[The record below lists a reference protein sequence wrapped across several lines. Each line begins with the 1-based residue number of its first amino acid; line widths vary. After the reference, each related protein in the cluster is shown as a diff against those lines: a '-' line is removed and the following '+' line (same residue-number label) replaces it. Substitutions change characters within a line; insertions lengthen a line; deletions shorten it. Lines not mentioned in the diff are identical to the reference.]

1 MSSDQPSGW
10 WIKFNR
16 GNFGSL
22 ARWAIPLS
30 IFALA
35 LLVRVTGLG
44 GFNTVDE
51 PRWIYRSHWFVG
63 GLLFADYECPP
74 VDWGRPFSTSGWA
87 CTFQVGYPGVTTMW
101 GGGLGLL
108 GYYWQAVRPTGIDL
122 RTFLQDLDPLDPALI
137 VPVRLPLAVV
147 AAFFVFLFYLLVRR
161 LLGDRVALVSSLLL
175 TLNPLHIAL
184 SRVLHHDA
192 LTATFMVLS
201 LLPMI
206 GYWLHGWNR
215 RWFLVSAFF
224 AGVAFLSKP
233 VSWFLMPYAAM
244 LGVLSLYY
252 HWQSGHWQGWG
263 DIRRLVAEG
272 ALWGVVA
279 WLTFVAFF
287 PAMWVIP
294 GEVIRGTF
302 DVSTRLAEAGHETGG
317 FFLGRVS
324 SDPGPLFYPVGWL
337 LQASP
342 LEVLGL
348 LILPVAVWRSLR
360 LRSALSLRHQVLNHP
375 AQVAMALFLGT
386 FLLFET
392 ASSKKMVRYFLP
404 AFPVIDIFVALGILW
419 LWDRLTRIIRNRSV
433 YRWGMALLSGAV
445 LLAQGWLVLDNYPYY
460 FTYYNPLFGGAS
472 GVSHL
477 IGIGWGEGMNEA
489 AAYLDQQPGA
499 ESLQVAAFYHLT
511 LAPFFVGEAGE
522 FPDQVGDTMQA
533 DYLVYYRH
541 QLQRQLQDMDVWRY
555 FDRHYTPVHRVTLQ
569 GLDYALVYRNP
580 IEHHVRWQDSNQP
593 DRFRTFGYNLAPEGT
608 LTLFWQNLG
617 LEAQQELWMGL
628 APALGGEAHWVA
640 CTPVSAFAA
649 ELDTPGAILE
659 SRCPLA
665 EATPSPDYYDLRLGS
680 ADGTTIAPIEFPDGQ
695 LALSVDPT
703 GHFAPV
709 NRSTALKLLIDWGLA
724 APLDISFGDTAHWV
738 GYQLE
743 PATWQPGS
751 TGVLHLYWE
760 MNRRLDVSL
769 VNAFQLV
776 LRLVPADVP
785 DPVLSVTSPVL
796 PQPVAARDV
805 AAGAV
810 VPARYP
816 LSLPVNL
823 PPGQYSLDVCLTVA
837 TGGQPVVGIR
847 ADTSEPIECLS
858 LPVAVTG
865 S

>member
-1 MSSDQPSGW
+1 MRN
-10 WIKFNR
+10 NR
-16 GNFGSL
+16 KLL
-22 ARWAIPLS
+22 ARWAIPIA

-35 LLVRVTGLG
+35 LLVRVPRLG
-44 GFNTVDE
+44 GFLTVDE
-51 PRWIYRSHWFVG
+51 PFWVHTSREFAS
-63 GLLFADYECPP
+63 GLLFPDHECPP
-74 VDWGRPFSTSGWA
+74 VRNGRQFSTTGLG
-87 CTFQVGYPGVTTMW
+87 CTFQAGQPGVTTAW
-101 GGGLGLL
+101 GGSLSLMA
-108 GYYWQAVRPTGIDL
+108 YYWQTARSTGVDL
-122 RTFLQDLDPLDPALI
+122 RAFLQDLDPLDPALI
-137 VPVRLPLAVV
+137 APTRLPMTVI
-147 AAFFVFLFYLLVRR
+147 AALFVPLFYLLLRR
-161 LLGDRVALVSSLLL
+161 LLAERVALIAALLL
-175 TLNPLHIAL
+175 ALNPFHIAL

-192 LTATFMVLS
+192 LAATFMVLS
-201 LLPMI
+201 LLAMV
-206 GYWLHGWNR
+206 GYWLQGWK
-215 RWFLVSAFF
+215 WYWLPISAVM
-224 AGVAFLSKP
+224 AGLAFLSKT
-233 VSWFLMPYAAM
+233 VSWFLMPYAAL
-244 LGVLSLYY
+244 LGLLSLYY
-252 HWQSGHWQGWG
+252 RWRGGQRRGWSEVG
-263 DIRRLVAEG
+263 QLVAEG
-272 ALWGVVA
+272 FLWGAVA

-294 GEVIRGTF
+294 AQVIRGIL
-302 DVSTRLAEAGHETGG
+302 DVSIQYGQEGHVNELY
-317 FFLGRVS
+317 FLGRIS
-324 SDPGPLFYPVGWL
+324 PDPGPLFYPIGWL
-337 LQASP
+337 LRSSP

-348 LILPVAVWRSLR
+348 LILPVALWRSGR
-360 LRSALSLRHQVLNHP
+360 LLSASSLRRQVLNHP
-375 AQVAMALFLGT
+375 PQVALALFLVT

-404 AFPVIDIFVALGILW
+404 AFPVIDIFVALGLLW
-419 LWDRLTRIIRNRSV
+419 LWDRVTRIIRNRAV
-433 YRWGMALLSGAV
+433 HRWGVTLLSGVV

-472 GVSHL
+472 GASHL

-489 AAYLDQQPGA
+489 AAYLNQQPGA
-499 ESLQVAAFYHLT
+499 ESLQVAAFYYLT
-511 LAPFFVGEAGE
+511 LAPFFVGDAGE
-522 FPDQVGDTMQA
+522 FPDQVGDVMQA

-541 QLQRQLQDMDVWRY
+541 QLQRRLQDMDVWRY

-580 IEHHVRWQDSNQP
+580 IEHHVRRPGNSLP
-593 DRFRTFGYNLAPEGT
+593 GVITTFGYNLAADGM

-628 APALGGEAHWVA
+628 APAIGGETHWVA
-640 CTPVSAFAA
+640 CTSAPGFTV

-659 SRCPLA
+659 SLCPLP
-665 EATPSPDYYDLRLGS
+665 EAGPSPDFYDLRLGLS
-680 ADGTTIAPIEFPDGQ
+680 DGEAISPIEFPDGR
-695 LALSVDPT
+695 LALSVDST

-709 NRSTALKLLIDWGLA
+709 DQATALELLKEWKLVT
-724 APLDISFGDTAHWV
+724 PLDISFGGTARWV

-760 MNRRLDVSL
+760 MNRKFDLSL
-769 VNAFQLV
+769 INAFQLV
-776 LRLVPADVP
+776 LRLVPDDVP

-805 AAGAV
+805 AVGAV

-837 TGGQPVVGIR
+837 TGGQPVIGVR

-858 LPVAVTG
+858 LPVTVTG